1 MSAPVK
7 SLTRERDGS
16 IQTCRPNATRA
27 HTWVRPYNLM
37 THKTSD
43 VLIVG
48 GGIIGLSLAQELALQ
63 KLSVT
68 VLERGQMGQEASSAG
83 AGILAPRA
91 EMEEAGPLA
100 QLLLASRKIYPA
112 FVKQVSNCSGLS
124 IDFSIS
130 GLLSVALNSEQQA
143 ELDRKKQQQTELGLE
158 VQSLWREE
166 TLRMESCLNPA
177 LLSALY
183 FPEEGYVNNR
193 ELVEAVRLVCLQLGA
208 RLVPECSVLAVK
220 AERDNVSGV
229 ETSLG
234 FFASRRVVIA
244 AGSWSGQ
251 IPTGL
256 PYVLPVKPARGQ
268 MVAMKML
275 PPGLRHVVYGS
286 NGYLVPR
293 KDGRVLL
300 GSTVEWV
307 GYDKQVTL
315 DGMEQITASA
325 VALAP
330 ALRSSTFVECWAGL
344 RPFCEGGLPV
354 LGPTEIDGLYFATGH
369 FRNGLLLAPI
379 TAKLMADVIVAG
391 NIAKILEPFLP
402 SRFQ

>member
-1 MSAPVK
+1 
-7 SLTRERDGS
+7 
-16 IQTCRPNATRA
+16 
-27 HTWVRPYNLM
+27 M
-37 THKTSD
+37 TLETSD

-68 VLERGQMGQEASSAG
+68 VLERGQIGQEASSAG

-100 QLLLASRKIYPA
+100 QLLLASRKIYPE
-112 FVKQVSNCSGLS
+112 FVKQVSSRSGLS

-130 GLLSVALNSEQQA
+130 GLLSVALNLEQQA

-158 VQSLWREE
+158 VQSLSREE
-166 TLRMESCLNPA
+166 TLRIESWLNPE
-177 LLSALY
+177 LLSSLY
-183 FPEEGYVNNR
+183 FPEEGYVDNR
-193 ELVEAVRLVCLQLGA
+193 ELVEAVRLVCLQLGV

-220 AERDNVSGV
+220 AEQDIVSGV
-229 ETSLG
+229 QTSSG
-234 FFASRRVVIA
+234 FFTSRRVVIA

-251 IPTGL
+251 ISTGL

-268 MVAMKML
+268 MVAMKMAA
-275 PPGLRHVVYGS
+275 PALRRVIYGA

-315 DGMEQITASA
+315 DGMQQITASA
-325 VALAP
+325 MALAP
-330 ALRSSTFVECWAGL
+330 ALRSSTFIECWAGL

-354 LGPTEIDGLYFATGH
+354 LGPTTMDGLYFATGH

-379 TAKLMADVIVAG
+379 TAKLMADVIIAG
-391 NIAKILEPFLP
+391 NIPKILEPFLP

>member
-1 MSAPVK
+1 M
-7 SLTRERDGS
+7 
-16 IQTCRPNATRA
+16 
-27 HTWVRPYNLM
+27 RPYTFM
-37 THKTSD
+37 TQHNTSD
-43 VLIVG
+43 VVIVG

-63 KLSVT
+63 QLTVT
-68 VLERGQMGQEASSAG
+68 VLERGQIGQEASSAG

-100 QLLLASRKIYPA
+100 QLLLASRKIYPE
-112 FVKQVSNCSGLS
+112 FVKQVSRRSGLS

-130 GLLSVALNSEQQA
+130 GLLSVALDLEQQT
-143 ELDRKKQQQTELGLE
+143 ELDRKRQQQTELGLE
-158 VQSLWREE
+158 VQSFSREE
-166 TLRMESCLNPA
+166 TLRMESCLNPE

-183 FPEEGYVNNR
+183 FPEEGYVDNR
-193 ELVEAVRLVCLQLGA
+193 ELVEGVRLACLQLGV
-208 RLVPECSVLAVK
+208 RLVPECSVLTVK
-220 AERDNVSGV
+220 AERDVVLGA
-229 ETSLG
+229 ETSSG

-256 PYVLPVKPARGQ
+256 PYALPVKPARGQ
-268 MVAMKML
+268 MVAVKV
-275 PPGLRHVVYGS
+275 PGLALRHVVYGS
-286 NGYLVPR
+286 SGYLVPR

-315 DGMEQITASA
+315 DGVQQITASA

-330 ALRSSTFVECWAGL
+330 ALRSSTFIECWAGL
-344 RPFCEGGLPV
+344 RPFCEGGLPL
-354 LGPTEIDGLYFATGH
+354 LGPTEIDGLYLATGH

-379 TAKLMADVIVAG
+379 TAKLMTEVIVAR
-391 NIAKILEPFLP
+391 NIPKILEPLLP
-402 SRFQ
+402 GRFQ

>member
-1 MSAPVK
+1 MSH
-7 SLTRERDGS
+7 E
-16 IQTCRPNATRA
+16 
-27 HTWVRPYNLM
+27 
-37 THKTSD
+37 TSD

-68 VLERGQMGQEASSAG
+68 VLERGQIGREASSAG

-100 QLLLASRKIYPA
+100 QLLLASRKIYPE
-112 FVKQVSNCSGLS
+112 FVKQVSSRSGLS

-130 GLLSVALNSEQQA
+130 GLLSVALDPEQQS

-158 VQSLWREE
+158 VQSLSREE
-166 TLRMESCLNPA
+166 TLRMESWLNPE

-183 FPEEGYVNNR
+183 FPEEGYVDNR
-193 ELVEAVRLVCLQLGA
+193 ELVEAVRLVCLELGV
-208 RLVPECSVLAVK
+208 RLVPDCSVLEVK
-220 AERDNVSGV
+220 AEQGNVCGV
-229 ETSLG
+229 QTSSR
-234 FFASRRVVIA
+234 FFTSRRVVIA
-244 AGSWSGQ
+244 AGCWSGQ
-251 IPTGL
+251 ISTGL
-256 PYVLPVKPARGQ
+256 PYILPIKPARGQ
-268 MVAMKML
+268 MVAMKM
-275 PPGLRHVVYGS
+275 PAPGLRHVVYGA

-300 GSTVEWV
+300 GSTVEWI

-315 DGMEQITASA
+315 DGIQQITASA
-325 VALAP
+325 MALAP
-330 ALRSSTFVECWAGL
+330 TLRSSTFIECWAGL

-379 TAKLMADVIVAG
+379 TAKLMAEVIVAG
-391 NIAKILEPFLP
+391 NIPKILEPFLP
-402 SRFQ
+402 IRFQ

>member
-1 MSAPVK
+1 
-7 SLTRERDGS
+7 
-16 IQTCRPNATRA
+16 
-27 HTWVRPYNLM
+27 VRPYNLM
-37 THKTSD
+37 THETSD

-68 VLERGQMGQEASSAG
+68 VLDRGQMGQESSSAA

-100 QLLLASRKIYPA
+100 QLLLASRKIYPE
-112 FVKQVSNCSGLS
+112 FVKQVSGRSGAG

-130 GLLSVALNSEQQA
+130 GLLWVALNLEQQA
-143 ELDRKKQQQTELGLE
+143 ELDRKKQQQTELGLD
-158 VQSLWREE
+158 VQSLSREE
-166 TLRMESCLNPA
+166 TLRMESGLNPE

-183 FPEEGYVNNR
+183 FPEEGYVDNR
-193 ELVEAVRLVCLQLGA
+193 ELVEAVRLVCLQLGV
-208 RLVPECSVLAVK
+208 RLVPECEALAVK
-220 AERDNVSGV
+220 AEQSKVSGV
-229 ETSLG
+229 ETNSG
-234 FFASRRVVIA
+234 FFASERVVIA

-251 IPTGL
+251 VVTGL
-256 PYVLPVKPARGQ
+256 PYAIPVKPARGQ
-268 MVAMKML
+268 MVAVKM
-275 PPGLRHVVYGS
+275 PEPGLRHVVYGS
-286 NGYLVPR
+286 HGYLVPR

-307 GYDKQVTL
+307 GYDNRVTL
-315 DGMEQITASA
+315 EGVQQITASA
-325 VALAP
+325 VSLAP
-330 ALRSSTFVECWAGL
+330 ALRSSTFIECWAGL

-354 LGPTEIDGLYFATGH
+354 LGPAELDGLYFATGH

-391 NIAKILEPFLP
+391 NIPKILEPFLP

>member
-1 MSAPVK
+1 
-7 SLTRERDGS
+7 
-16 IQTCRPNATRA
+16 
-27 HTWVRPYNLM
+27 VRPYVLM
-37 THKTSD
+37 TQKKASD

-68 VLERGQMGQEASSAG
+68 VLERGQIGQEASWAG

-100 QLLLASRKIYPA
+100 QLLLASRKIYPE
-112 FVKQVSNCSGLS
+112 FVKQVSGRSGLS

-130 GLLSVALNSEQQA
+130 GLLSVALNLEQQV
-143 ELDRKKQQQTELGLE
+143 ELDRKKQQQTELGLV
-158 VQSLWREE
+158 VQSLSREE
-166 TLRMESCLNPA
+166 TLRMERCLNPE

-183 FPEEGYVNNR
+183 FSEEGYVDNR
-193 ELVEAVRLVCLQLGA
+193 ELAEAVRLACLQLGVW
-208 RLVPECSVLAVK
+208 LVPECVVLAVK
-220 AERDNVSGV
+220 TEQSKVCGLETNSG
-229 ETSLG
+229 
-234 FFASRRVVIA
+234 FMASERVVIA

-251 IPTGL
+251 ILTGL
-256 PYVLPVKPARGQ
+256 PYALPVKPARGQ
-268 MVAMKML
+268 MVAVRMAE
-275 PPGLRHVVYGS
+275 PGLRHVVYGS
-286 NGYLVPR
+286 QGYLVPR

-307 GYDKQVTL
+307 GYDKRVTL
-315 DGMEQITASA
+315 DGLQQITASA
-325 VALAP
+325 VSLAP
-330 ALRSSTFVECWAGL
+330 ALRSSTFIECWSGL

-391 NIAKILEPFLP
+391 NIPKILEPFLP